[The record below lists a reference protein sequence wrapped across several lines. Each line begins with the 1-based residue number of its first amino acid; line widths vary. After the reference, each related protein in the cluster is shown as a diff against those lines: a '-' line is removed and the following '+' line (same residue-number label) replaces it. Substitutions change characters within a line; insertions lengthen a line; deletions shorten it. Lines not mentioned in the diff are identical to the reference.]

1 MARGS
6 RRDKIAALFA
16 APEQGKT
23 KDTTVTKK
31 YRVGIYVRLS
41 VENGGLGEDSE
52 SLNNQEQLLVDY
64 CYLSCSI
71 RLCLNLSF
79 IEKRYLSTV
88 WENGFGLLTFLTE
101 HLLFQ
106 PRNLFPKRIGI
117 KFLLR

>member
-52 SLNNQEQLLVDY
+52 SLNN
-64 CYLSCSI
+64 
-71 RLCLNLSF
+71 
-79 IEKRYLSTV
+79 
-88 WENGFGLLTFLTE
+88 
-101 HLLFQ
+101 
-106 PRNLFPKRIGI
+106 
-117 KFLLR
+117 